1 MKKTTRI
8 IRVLK
13 YIFIFI
19 IIILPVSAFWV
30 VNTFNSVSF
39 DQIIFHL
46 MVPLEGTGNEMIINY
61 LKNALTPTLILFALF
76 VVSDLIL
83 RDTKI
88 WVKFKSSKSKKG
100 LRIKPSIMLTTFT
113 LVLSTFFIINGVNAL
128 GIPQYIKTEMTNSQ
142 IFENYYVDPKSV
154 NITPPQEKRNLIYIF
169 MESMETTYLSK
180 ELGGVQEENLI
191 PNLTKL
197 AEENISFSTSNVFNG
212 AYPVPRT
219 QWTIAGMVSQTAG
232 IPLKIPI
239 HGNDYVNYASFLP
252 GAYSI
257 GDYLKTQDYNQVL
270 FIGSDAV
277 FGGRKDYFKS
287 HGDYKIWDYNTAI
300 EKEKI
305 PKDYHVWWGFEDK
318 KLYEFA
324 KEELIDLANQ
334 DKPFNFTM
342 LTVDTHHVGGY
353 VCDLC
358 ENEYEDQYAN
368 VIACADRQVY
378 EFVRW
383 IQSQDFYE
391 NTTIIISGDHDSMDP
406 NFFDNIP
413 NDYVR
418 SVFNVIINSPIQPVQ
433 MKNRLFTVFDMYPTT
448 LASLGYKIEGEKLA
462 LGTNLFSSEKTLLD
476 IVGKNEIYPELD
488 NNSLYYNKHILYS
501 KK

>member
-1 MKKTTRI
+1 
-8 IRVLK
+8 
-13 YIFIFI
+13 
-19 IIILPVSAFWV
+19 
-30 VNTFNSVSF
+30 
-39 DQIIFHL
+39 
-46 MVPLEGTGNEMIINY
+46 
-61 LKNALTPTLILFALF
+61 
-76 VVSDLIL
+76 
-83 RDTKI
+83 
-88 WVKFKSSKSKKG
+88 
-100 LRIKPSIMLTTFT
+100 
-113 LVLSTFFIINGVNAL
+113 
-128 GIPQYIKTEMTNSQ
+128 
-142 IFENYYVDPKSV
+142 
-154 NITPPQEKRNLIYIF
+154 
-169 MESMETTYLSK
+169 
-180 ELGGVQEENLI
+180 
-191 PNLTKL
+191 
-197 AEENISFSTSNVFNG
+197 
-212 AYPVPRT
+212 
-219 QWTIAGMVSQTAG
+219 
-232 IPLKIPI
+232 
-239 HGNDYVNYASFLP
+239 
-252 GAYSI
+252 
-257 GDYLKTQDYNQVL
+257 VL

-476 IVGKNEIYPELD
+476 IVGKNEIYPELE

>member
-1 MKKTTRI
+1 M
-8 IRVLK
+8 
-13 YIFIFI
+13 
-19 IIILPVSAFWV
+19 
-30 VNTFNSVSF
+30 
-39 DQIIFHL
+39 
-46 MVPLEGTGNEMIINY
+46 
-61 LKNALTPTLILFALF
+61 
-76 VVSDLIL
+76 
-83 RDTKI
+83 
-88 WVKFKSSKSKKG
+88 
-100 LRIKPSIMLTTFT
+100 
-113 LVLSTFFIINGVNAL
+113 
-128 GIPQYIKTEMTNSQ
+128 
-142 IFENYYVDPKSV
+142 
-154 NITPPQEKRNLIYIF
+154 
-169 MESMETTYLSK
+169 
-180 ELGGVQEENLI
+180 
-191 PNLTKL
+191 
-197 AEENISFSTSNVFNG
+197 
-212 AYPVPRT
+212 PRT

-378 EFVRW
+378 EFVDGFKVR
-383 IQSQDFYE
+383 
-391 NTTIIISGDHDSMDP
+391 IS
-406 NFFDNIP
+406 
-413 NDYVR
+413 
-418 SVFNVIINSPIQPVQ
+418 
-433 MKNRLFTVFDMYPTT
+433 MK
-448 LASLGYKIEGEKLA
+448 
-462 LGTNLFSSEKTLLD
+462 
-476 IVGKNEIYPELD
+476 
-488 NNSLYYNKHILYS
+488 ILQ
-501 KK
+501 